1 MAFPMQHLSFW
12 IVVLGVPLLVVV
24 GNAVARWLFGMP
36 HSAASDVI
44 LAFVVFDAAVAV
56 NAPEFQPFVK
66 YPALRG
72 HLVAIYFSLAILN
85 LILWSVAVFK
95 VEHDL
100 LLMHNKRLMRYT
112 SSPAKLLFA
121 ASMMSIFV
129 FASNTI
135 IFAYGG

>member
-1 MAFPMQHLSFW
+1 MEHLSFW
-12 IVVLGVPLLVVV
+12 IVVLVVPLLVVV
-24 GNAVARWLFGMP
+24 GNAVARWLRGMP

-56 NAPEFQPFVK
+56 NAPEFQPLVK
-66 YPALRG
+66 HPGLKP
-72 HLVAIYFSLAILN
+72 HLVAIYISLVISN

-95 VEHDL
+95 IEHDL
-100 LLMHNKRLMRYT
+100 LFMHNKRLMRYT
-112 SSPAKLLFA
+112 QSPRRLLLA
-121 ASMMSIFV
+121 ASLMSLFV

>member
-1 MAFPMQHLSFW
+1 MEHLSFW

-24 GNAVARWLFGMP
+24 GSAVARWLRGMP
-36 HSAASDVI
+36 HSAAADMI
-44 LAFVVFDAAVAV
+44 LAFVVFDAAVAI
-56 NAPEFQPFVK
+56 NAPEFQAFAKHP
-66 YPALRG
+66 PLRP
-72 HLVAIYFSLAILN
+72 HLVAIYFWLVIAN

-95 VEHDL
+95 IEHDL

-112 SSPAKLLFA
+112 SSPAKLLFFA
-121 ASMMSIFV
+121 MLMSIFV